1 MDRPNSYSLAALT
14 ITTALSSQ
22 AQTAIT
28 DLAGM
33 SSLTIEAEL
42 SGGTGGTSVNVLV
55 QTRLGSGGTWRD
67 VASLDFTGAAAKYTN
82 VIASA
87 AVAVTAIGSLSA
99 NTVINGFLGDQLRA
113 VVTSVGV
120 YTSTSLAVRASVR

>member
-1 MDRPNSYSLAALT
+1 MDLPGCYSLVSATIGAAA
-14 ITTALSSQ
+14 TTTY
-22 AQTAIT
+22 TAIES
-28 DLAGM
+28 LQGM
-33 SSLTIEAEL
+33 TAVTLEAQL

-67 VASLDFTGAAAKYTN
+67 IASLDFTTAAAKYTN

-99 NTVINGFLGDQLRA
+99 NSVINGFLGDQLRA
-113 VVTSVGV
+113 VVTSIGT
-120 YTSTSLAVRASVR
+120 YTSTSLTVRAAAR